1 MRVEPQYLN
10 ALRIIYAALK
20 DRHVNWV
27 VTGSL
32 GMALQGMDVD
42 IHDLDIQTEKTGAYE
57 IERCLSKYVVTPVRY
72 AESDRIRSHLGRLA
86 IDGVRVEI
94 MGDIQKRVDDAWEEP
109 VDIKRHKR
117 WLCVQDIDIPVLS
130 LEYEYWA
137 YLRLGR
143 MEKAE
148 MLRTWLQC

>member
-10 ALRIIYAALK
+10 ALRVIYASLK

-32 GMALQGMDVD
+32 GMALQGVEVE
-42 IHDLDIQTEKTGAYE
+42 IHDLDIQTDKTRADE
-57 IERCLSKYVVTPVRY
+57 IERCFPEYGVTPVRY
-72 AESDRIRSHLGRLA
+72 SESDRIWSYLGRHE

-94 MGDIQKRVDDAWEEP
+94 LGDIQKHLDDAWEEP
-109 VDIKRHKR
+109 VAIERYKR
-117 WLCVQDIDIPVLS
+117 WLCIQGMCIPVLS
-130 LEYEYWA
+130 LEYEYQA

-143 MEKAE
+143 IEKTE
-148 MLRTWLQC
+148 MLRRWLQC